1 MTDAALS
8 DLRVLEVAEGVA
20 APYCGKILSDLGA
33 EVTKLE
39 PPGGDGSRR
48 FGPFPGDDPHPDRS
62 GQFLYLNAGK
72 RSVTVDL
79 ERSEDLD
86 LVRELTGGADVLL
99 VDMPMRRVE
108 ALGLDYASLS
118 PLNPRLIVTC
128 VGPFGG
134 VGPYRDYVGT
144 AFTTYHSGGLGW
156 GTPHNSVTDP
166 DSQPPLAPGCE
177 LADYVTGVVA
187 AADTMV
193 ALSYRDAYGVGQLVD
208 VSGMEGVANAIR
220 GTLGRLHATTDPLPP
235 RRKTGFPW
243 VSACKDG
250 YISTSVVRDNWWRT
264 LKEIMG
270 KPEWAESEIFDTSP
284 GRMENADA
292 LELLVNEWL
301 LQHNRDE
308 IYQLALSHHMPGFPV
323 LSIPELL
330 QSPQLRARK
339 SFVEVEHP
347 LAGKMT
353 QPGPAAQYART
364 PATVRGQAPRLGEHN
379 DEVRGEPHRRG
390 VAAGDGEAVGGAA
403 PARAPAGNLPLSGIR
418 VADFGWILSVPH
430 ATAWLGTLG
439 AEVIRIESQTNP
451 DQLRAGGMN
460 PAQATDGITG
470 INRSAS
476 FNSLNFGKKS
486 VTLNLRDPAGVALA
500 KEIVRRSDV
509 VTENFSAGTMDR
521 LGLGYETLSELK
533 PDILMMSGSALGNTG
548 PEREAT
554 GWGPNS
560 MAVAGVPYLTGYVGG
575 PPASLDGSFPD
586 FLIGTQMAQVLLA
599 AIHERRRTGKGQ
611 YIDVSMAETVLA
623 MVPEPVI
630 DYAMNGRES
639 LRRGNRHPAMAPQ
652 GVYRCSGDDQWV
664 AISVAGD
671 EQWQGLRR
679 ALGNPAWAT
688 DAAYDSLKGRIEGH
702 DAIDAGITTWTRERE
717 HYEVMHCLQAEAVAA
732 VPVLD
737 AEAVARDPQMQA
749 LGYMVEIDHE
759 VVGKRVMPGIPG
771 RFSAMP
777 QLDYRGS
784 PLLGEH
790 NEEVFCGLLDL
801 PRERFDE
808 LVAAEVI
815 Y

>member
-8 DLRVLEVAEGVA
+8 DLKILELSEGVA

-33 EVTKLE
+33 EVIKVEPLE
-39 PPGGDGSRR
+39 GDRSRR
-48 FGPFPGDDPHPDRS
+48 FGPFPGDEPHPDRS

-72 RSVTVDL
+72 RSVTLDL
-79 ERSEDLD
+79 ESREDLE
-86 LVRELTGGADVLL
+86 LVRELAAGSDIML
-99 VDMPMRRVE
+99 VDMPMSKVE
-108 ALGLDYASLS
+108 VLRLDYANLSLV
-118 PLNPRLIVTC
+118 NPGLIVTC
-128 VGPFGG
+128 VSPFGG

-166 DSQPPLAPGCE
+166 ESQPPLAPGCE
-177 LADYVTGVVA
+177 LPDYVTGVVA

-193 ALSYRDAYGVGQLVD
+193 ALSYRDAYGIGQLVD
-208 VSGMEGVANAIR
+208 VSGMEAVANAIR
-220 GTLGRLHATTDPLPP
+220 GTIGRLHGTTDPLPP

-250 YISTSVVRDNWWRT
+250 YISTSIIRDNWWRA
-264 LKEIMG
+264 LKKIMG
-270 KPEWAESEIFDTSP
+270 NPEWAETEIFDTSP
-284 GRMENADA
+284 GRTQNADG

-301 LQHNRDE
+301 MEHNRDE
-308 IYQLALSHHMPGFPV
+308 IYQLALSNHMPGFPV

-330 QSPQLRARK
+330 QSAQLKARK
-339 SFVEVEHP
+339 FFVEVPHSR
-347 LAGKMT
+347 AGKVI
-353 QPGPAAQYART
+353 QPGPAAQYSRT
-364 PATVRGQAPRLGEHN
+364 PATVRGQAPGLGEHN
-379 DEVRGEPHRRG
+379 DEVRRELLQRG
-390 VAAGDGEAVGGAA
+390 TAAGEAAVDSGDSSA
-403 PARAPAGNLPLSGIR
+403 PTPEANRPLNGIR
-418 VADFGWILSVPH
+418 VADFGWILSIPH

-451 DQLRAGGMN
+451 DQLRAGGMTT
-460 PAQATDGITG
+460 AQATDGITG
-470 INRSAS
+470 INRAAG

-486 VTLNLRDPAGVALA
+486 VTLNLHDPAGVDLA
-500 KEIVRRSDV
+500 KEIVRHSDV

-521 LGLGYETLSELK
+521 LGLGYEILSELK
-533 PDILMMSGSALGNTG
+533 PDILMMSGSTLGHTG
-548 PEREAT
+548 PESGAT

-560 MAVAGVPYLTGYVGG
+560 MAVAGVPYLTGYVDG
-575 PPASLDGSFPD
+575 PPSSLDGTFPD

-599 AIHERRRTGKGQ
+599 AIHERGRTGEGQ
-611 YIDVSMAETVLA
+611 YIDVSMVETVLA

-630 DYAMNGRES
+630 DYTMNGRES
-639 LRRGNRHPAMAPQ
+639 VRRGNRHPAIAPQ

-664 AISVAGD
+664 AISVAGN

-679 ALGNPAWAT
+679 ALGDPAWAT

-702 DAIDAGITTWTRERE
+702 DAIDAGITNWTRERE
-717 HYEVMHCLQAEAVAA
+717 HYEVMHCLQAEGVAA
-732 VPVLD
+732 VPVLN
-737 AEAVARDPQMQA
+737 AEGVAQDPQMQA
-749 LGYMVEIDHE
+749 LGYMVEVDHKE
-759 VVGKRVMPGIPG
+759 VGKRVIPGIPG

-801 PRERFDE
+801 SRERFNE